1 VLIFYFIFF
10 SFFFFPFFSFCFQ
23 RRDAMK
29 IQDHV
34 TGAFGDKLSDDSD
47 DELGDGQKGLVM
59 G

>member
-1 VLIFYFIFF
+1 
-10 SFFFFPFFSFCFQ
+10 
-23 RRDAMK
+23 MK
-29 IQDHV
+29 IQDRV